1 VTLPTS
7 TSATEAEQPRLGE
20 LAPGLVVVGVM
31 LAVMWG
37 GEIIDLLPGTPFN
50 GWGIRPR
57 STRGL
62 LGIVFAPFLH
72 VGFAHLIS
80 NTIPFAV
87 LGGLIALGGARQF
100 VAVTIAVGVVSGLG
114 VWVLGASRSVH
125 LGASGLVFG
134 YITYLVSRGLF
145 ARRVLWI
152 LGGAVVAVIYGGSLL
167 WGLIPNGR
175 MSWQGHLFGAIGGV
189 VAAYLLHA
197 QPDDDED
204 AV

>member
-100 VAVTIAVGVVSGLG
+100 VAVTVAVGVVSGLG

-167 WGLIPNGR
+167 LGLIPNGR

>member
-1 VTLPTS
+1 MTLPTS

-100 VAVTIAVGVVSGLG
+100 VAVTVAVGVVSGLG

-167 WGLIPNGR
+167 LGLIPNGR